1 MPRTFRLG
9 KDATFTFSNTV
20 ANDDVV
26 EVNVSQ
32 EAAAEADV
40 SARGSNDQQETVL
53 VRKNV
58 QFEVQVLNHSCTH
71 GCTGTITC
79 TVSPSGPL
87 YPTSGVWQV
96 RAISDPQPLDD
107 KIVTTLTLRKIP
119 S

>member
-9 KDATFTFSNTV
+9 KDAVFTFSNTV
-20 ANDDVV
+20 SNDDVN
-26 EVNVSQ
+26 EVNVTQ

-40 SARGSNDQQETVL
+40 SARGSGDQQETVL

-58 QFEVQVLNHSCTH
+58 AFEVQVLNHSCTH

-79 TVSPSGPL
+79 TVSPSGPA

-96 RAISDPQPLDD
+96 RSISDPQPLDD
-107 KIVTTLTLRKIP
+107 KIVTTLTFRKIP